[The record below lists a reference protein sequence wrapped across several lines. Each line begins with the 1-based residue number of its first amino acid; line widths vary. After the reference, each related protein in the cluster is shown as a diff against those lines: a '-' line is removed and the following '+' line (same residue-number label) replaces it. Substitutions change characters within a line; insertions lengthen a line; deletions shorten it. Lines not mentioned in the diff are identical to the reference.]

1 MTENAGEGE
10 EDPSSSNK
18 TRRYVLFMLAMAYAL
33 NFIDRQILVIVQE
46 PLKAEMGL
54 SDTQLGWLSGF
65 AFAVVY
71 ITAGIP
77 IAYLADRKNRRNI
90 IGAAVMVWS
99 GMTAVSG
106 LAQNFT
112 QLLLARIGVGIGE
125 AGGSPPAHSMISDYY
140 PPTERST
147 ALAIYSS
154 GLHFG
159 IFLGFLLG
167 AVISEALGW
176 RAAFM
181 AVGLPG
187 ILFALIFVLTVRE
200 PVRGR
205 WETQEAAAYTPTLR
219 ETLNLLIRFKT
230 FWYIA
235 MGCGLTAFAGYGG
248 GNFAPSF
255 LQRSHGMS
263 LGDAGLVMAFVA
275 GGSGLIGTLLGG
287 KLGDLLGPRDVR
299 WYVWIPMI
307 AGFIALPL
315 SFPYL
320 LLDDTRVVVVLL
332 FFVSMAI
339 NTYLGP
345 CLTICHGLVP
355 PSMRALTSAVLFFV
369 LNLVGLGMGPLTA
382 GILSDY
388 FTGIYGEDGL
398 RYAILVVA
406 MIAGLGVF
414 MFFMAS
420 RSLKDDMAAGEAFIR
435 ESSRAT

>member
-1 MTENAGEGE
+1 
-10 EDPSSSNK
+10 
-18 TRRYVLFMLAMAYAL
+18 MLALAYAL

-77 IAYLADRKNRRNI
+77 IAYMADRKNRRNI
-90 IGAAVMVWS
+90 IGAAVTVWS
-99 GMTAVSG
+99 GMTAISG

-140 PPTERST
+140 PPEERSG

-167 AVISEALGW
+167 GVITEALGW

-187 ILFALIFVLTVRE
+187 ILFSLIFVLTVRE
-200 PVRGR
+200 PLRGR
-205 WETQEAAAYTPTLR
+205 WETQEAAAYTPTLG
-219 ETLNLLIRFKT
+219 ETLRLLMRFKT

-255 LQRSHGMS
+255 LQRSHGMT
-263 LGDAGLVMAFVA
+263 LGDAGVVMAIVA
-275 GGSGLIGTLLGG
+275 GGSGLLGTLLGG
-287 KLGDLLGPRDVR
+287 KLGDRLGPRDPR

-307 AGFIALPL
+307 AGFIAVPL

-345 CLTICHGLVP
+345 CLSVVHGLVP
-355 PSMRALTSAVLFFV
+355 PSMRALASAVMFFV
-369 LNLVGLGMGPLTA
+369 LNLVGLGLGPLTA

-388 FTGIYGEDGL
+388 FTGIYGADGL
-398 RYAILVVA
+398 RYAILIVG
-406 MIAGLGVF
+406 MIAGIGVL
-414 MFFMAS
+414 FFFLAA
-420 RSLKDDMAAGEAFIR
+420 RSLKEDMAASEAFIR
-435 ESSRAT
+435 ESAG